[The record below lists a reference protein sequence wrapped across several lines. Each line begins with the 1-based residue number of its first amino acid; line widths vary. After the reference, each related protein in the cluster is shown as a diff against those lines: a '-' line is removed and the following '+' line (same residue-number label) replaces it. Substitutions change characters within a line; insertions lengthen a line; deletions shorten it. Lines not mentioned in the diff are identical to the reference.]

1 MRCLIELRTVRICDR
16 RILRCCDSV
25 ESRKEFVRKLL
36 GV

>member
-1 MRCLIELRTVRICDR
+1 MRCLIELRTCKDFDR

-36 GV
+36 VV

>member
-1 MRCLIELRTVRICDR
+1 MDFDR

-36 GV
+36 GVLLS